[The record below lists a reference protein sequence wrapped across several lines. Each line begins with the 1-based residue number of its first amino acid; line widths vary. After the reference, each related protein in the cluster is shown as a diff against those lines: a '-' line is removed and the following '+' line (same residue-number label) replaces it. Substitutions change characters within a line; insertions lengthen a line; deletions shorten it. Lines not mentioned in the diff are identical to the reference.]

1 MADKPATPQ
10 RDDMAAVAL
19 DTVLLDEEPTADQVL
34 TAVLVLMDFV
44 AYAGAAAMLWINR
57 EFLMLHGTNAVTLP
71 IATAIFVVTINFVR
85 GLLIAARFLTAY
97 ACKGYTASCALA
109 AACVARVKT
118 WVAFGS
124 ESHQRS
130 VKSSVCDVHMA
141 PRGEA
146 SLEGGELS
154 TSRFAGSIEISLN
167 DNSLETEED
176 VAAIAAQ
183 LAAAGFDE
191 IEHSS
196 GVAIPRPSED
206 CTEPSWL
213 IEAERILFETSAFA
227 SNLEG
232 SAFERA
238 DDVPDIAADHVSLLG
253 STSPS
258 PSTPPDKRRET
269 SDVNRTAEL
278 VTSGVCDISGP
289 PPRVSTEWSVPSL
302 HGVLWIFTVLLV
314 VATIPFAVAVS
325 GPVPASM
332 PLPDAISIDVPLP
345 DTISINGACHL
356 WRSPAPLHQH
366 GLQEGRQETSH
377 PSTTSSPAPR
387 HGATQLQIQLQI
399 QISHPAPAQ
408 NKGAGDADHLVL
420 GGCASVES
428 TGRRPTPLPSAAPCV
443 LHPAI
448 GCGPT
453 PTPPVGP
460 LLRGA
465 DRGGARGKGAQPP
478 TWLPRRQPRLSH
490 KRPRRQPRPLPKV
503 EPRRQPRPPPTRP
516 TNQLRPLPKRRPR
529 RQSQPPKPRR
539 QPPPPRA
546 SPGGTFSEFATSAP
560 SPSAVPSKTRV
571 STSSSSVLP
580 RLARP
585 ALFSPA
591 RETPAPPS
599 TPSGR
604 ALPPPP

>member
-10 RDDMAAVAL
+10 RDDMATVAL

-71 IATAIFVVTINFVR
+71 IATAIFVVTISFVR

-146 SLEGGELS
+146 SHEGGELS
-154 TSRFAGSIEISLN
+154 TSSFAGSIEISLN
-167 DNSLETEED
+167 DNSLDTEED

-232 SAFERA
+232 SAFEQA

-356 WRSPAPLHQH
+356 ALTGPSASARPP
-366 GLQEGRQETSH
+366 GRPPGNQ
-377 PSTTSSPAPR
+377 PSINNFIAGVG

-399 QISHPAPAQ
+399 QISSPSPAQ
-408 NKGAGDADHLVL
+408 NKGAGDADHLV
-420 GGCASVES
+420 GGGASVES

-503 EPRRQPRPPPTRP
+503 EPRRQLRPPPTRP

-546 SPGGTFSEFATSAP
+546 SSGGTFSEFATSAP
-560 SPSAVPSKTRV
+560 SPSAVPSRTRV
-571 STSSSSVLP
+571 SPSSSSVIP

-585 ALFSPA
+585 ALF
-591 RETPAPPS
+591 
-599 TPSGR
+599 
-604 ALPPPP
+604 